1 MSDLLDARVGGR
13 STSGGGVGDAVVS
26 AGCPEAAATGSAV
39 LIAGGNAVD
48 AAIAASAVQCV
59 RELPWCGLGGDG
71 FALVSGPD
79 GELESLNGAG
89 AVPRTL
95 ATVEIP
101 GGLLPRFGPLSVSTP
116 GLVDAWSR
124 LLERYGTRPLADLL
138 EPAAELADTGFELD
152 EAFARALSRTRLGVG
167 HQDPFY
173 FEFCDNNGAE
183 PGERFRLPTLA
194 RTLRLIGAH
203 GPEIFYAGSLGKTVV
218 GTILERGG
226 LVSEADFANHSV
238 DFEPPITVGYGS
250 AQVAVTPPVSMG
262 WVLLQ
267 QMLLYEALGGREVD
281 DEADRIDLMVR
292 CKHAAF
298 SDLAGLPRRQDTAD
312 VVPVLAPD
320 SIDRW
325 CSIIARQRQVQEA
338 PLPAAARQAEG
349 TDTTCLSV
357 ADSKGL
363 MVTFIH
369 SLFNEFGSRVVVPGT
384 GIVLNDRLAKQST
397 SLGHADG
404 PPGSRRP
411 LHTLVAYHV
420 RDADRRFTGA
430 TPGGRGQVQTNFQVL
445 RSIIDDGASPADA
458 IMGPRWLSGAPRLRN
473 ADDLLFLEPEFPVGL
488 ATELQQRG
496 HQVASGDGQAASDM
510 FGSCTLAG
518 VSSDCASTFG
528 AADRRRGAAL
538 AIIDAAPD

>member
-1 MSDLLDARVGGR
+1 MSDLLDADASGRVR
-13 STSGGGVGDAVVS
+13 SGGGVGHAVVS
-26 AGCPEAAATGSAV
+26 AGCPEAAQTGASV
-39 LIAGGNAVD
+39 LSSGGNAVD
-48 AAIAASAVQCV
+48 AAIAASAVQCA

-71 FALVSGPD
+71 FALVSGAD
-79 GELESLNGAG
+79 GALESLNGAG
-89 AVPRTL
+89 AVPRAL

-101 GGLLPRFGPLSVSTP
+101 GGTLPRFGPLSVSTP
-116 GLVDAWSR
+116 GLVDAWWR
-124 LLERYGTRPLADLL
+124 LWERYGTRPFSELL
-138 EPAAELADTGFELD
+138 EPAAELADRGFELD
-152 EAFARALSRTRLGVG
+152 EAFAHALSKTRAGVG

-173 FEFCDNNGAE
+173 AEFCDGNGVAA
-183 PGERFRLPTLA
+183 GEHFRLPSLA
-194 RTLRLIGAH
+194 GTLRQIGSH
-203 GPEIFYAGSLGKTVV
+203 GPEILYSGPLGKAVVDTVV
-218 GTILERGG
+218 ARGG
-226 LVSEADFANHSV
+226 LLSEADFSNHAV
-238 DFEPPITVGYGS
+238 EFGAPITVCYGA
-250 AQVAVTPPVSMG
+250 AQVSVTPPVSMG

-267 QMLLYEALGGREVD
+267 QMLLYEGLGGRGIGD
-281 DEADRIDLMVR
+281 DADRIDLMVR

-298 SDLAGLPRRQDTAD
+298 SDLARLPRRQDTAD
-312 VVPVLAPD
+312 VMPVLAGGAIERWR
-320 SIDRW
+320 SIIDR
-325 CSIIARQRQVQEA
+325 QRDSGEV
-338 PLPAAARQAEG
+338 PLPAPVRQAQG

-357 ADSKGL
+357 ADSQGL

-458 IMGPRWLSGAPRLRN
+458 IMGPRWLSGAPRLPN
-473 ADDLLFLEPEFPVGL
+473 ADDLLFLEPEFPVDL
-488 ATELQQRG
+488 ATELQERG
-496 HQVASGDGQAASDM
+496 HRVASGDGQVASDM

-518 VSSDCASTFG
+518 VSSDPASTFG
-528 AADRRRGAAL
+528 AADRRRRAAL
-538 AIIDAAPD
+538 ATIDAAPD